1 MYEYLDISLDI
12 YHYYRSEE
20 EQPGSVSELE
30 LSTNLREVFKVIGEC
45 PYLGLL
51 IALMKAFASAFTI
64 KNN

>member
-30 LSTNLREVFKVIGEC
+30 LSTNLREVFRV
-45 PYLGLL
+45 PTTQDLPLL
-51 IALMKAFASAFTI
+51 RVHLWNFAKFR
-64 KNN
+64 

>member
-30 LSTNLREVFKVIGEC
+30 LSTNLREVFKLPSNCIVA
-45 PYLGLL
+45 LL
-51 IALMKAFASAFTI
+51 KAFASAFTI
-64 KNN
+64 KNNSSK